1 MPPTP
6 LEREIKLR
14 YPSAAEARQAVLQL
28 GAVPLHGRR
37 LQADALLDTPD
48 GLLGARGS
56 TLRVRSE
63 SGAARLTF
71 KGPVRPAAVKVRE
84 ELETPVGDG
93 AVLFRVFAELGLRV
107 GFRYEKYREEFSHGD
122 LVVAIDETPV
132 GVFVELEGSEPAIAA
147 AAAALGRPVGDYI
160 VDSYR
165 GLFVQHRQALGLPD
179 GDMVFDP
186 PA

>member
-6 LEREIKLR
+6 LEREVKLR
-14 YPSAAEARQAVLQL
+14 YPSAADARQAVLQL
-28 GAVPLHGRR
+28 GAAPLHGRR

-56 TLRVRSE
+56 TLRIRREAGTS
-63 SGAARLTF
+63 RLTF
-71 KGPVRPAAVKVRE
+71 KGPVQPSAVKVRE
-84 ELETPVGDG
+84 ELETTVGDD
-93 AVLFRVFAELGLRV
+93 AVLFRVFTELGLRV

-122 LVVAIDETPV
+122 LIVAIDETPI

-147 AAAALGRPVGDYI
+147 AAAALGRPVRDYI

-165 GLFVQHRQALGLPD
+165 GLFLRHRQALGLPD
-179 GDMVFDP
+179 GDMVFNT

>member
-14 YPSAAEARQAVLQL
+14 YRSAADARQAVLAL

-37 LQADALLDTPD
+37 LQTDVLLDTPD
-48 GLLGARGS
+48 GLLGSKGS
-56 TLRVRSE
+56 TLRIRSE
-63 SGAARLTF
+63 AGTSRLTF
-71 KGPVRPAAVKVRE
+71 KGPVQPAAVKVRE

-93 AVLFRVFAELGLRV
+93 AVLFRVFTELGLRI

-122 LVVAIDETPV
+122 LVVAIDETPI
-132 GVFVELEGSEPAIAA
+132 GVFVELEGSEPEIAA
-147 AAAALGRPVGDYI
+147 AAAALGRPVRDCI

-165 GLFVQHRQALGLPD
+165 GLFLQHRQALGLPD
-179 GDMVFDP
+179 GDMVFD
-186 PA
+186 ASA

>member
-1 MPPTP
+1 MAPTP

-14 YPSAAEARQAVLQL
+14 YPSASAAREALVRL

-48 GLLGARGS
+48 GALGARGS
-56 TLRVRSE
+56 TLRIRSE
-63 SGAARLTF
+63 SGTSRLTF
-71 KGPVRPAAVKVRE
+71 KGPVQPGAMKVRE

-93 AVLFRVFAELGLRV
+93 AVLFRVFTELGLRV

-122 LVVAIDETPV
+122 LVVAIDETPI
-132 GVFVELEGSEPAIAA
+132 GIFIEIEGSAA
-147 AAAALGRPVGDYI
+147 AIEAAAGALGHAARDYI
-160 VDSYR
+160 RDSYR
-165 GLFVQHRQALGLPD
+165 GLFVQHREALGLPD
-179 GDMVFDP
+179 DDMVFDA